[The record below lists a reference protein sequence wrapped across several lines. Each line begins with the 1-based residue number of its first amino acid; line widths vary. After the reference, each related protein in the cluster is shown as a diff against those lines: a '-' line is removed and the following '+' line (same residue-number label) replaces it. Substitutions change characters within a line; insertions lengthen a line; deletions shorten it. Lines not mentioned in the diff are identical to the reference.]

1 MSSSCPLSASRACQ
15 AKYFTRDRLLKYG
28 FGSLRLLLIVILA
41 FTWEA
46 SIAPVQPSSLQS
58 SLSQYL
64 SSYRW
69 ILHIDIGAIGAIINT
84 QQFSYNI
91 HMLLL
96 IQAGILLL
104 YDIYLFDY
112 TMVIYLLKTFGGDYL
127 SGKIDTFE
135 WKWVL
140 AYTFGMILP
149 YSLVTIPQV
158 EILSYIRIL
167 VFMFTVQFICEY
179 GDNHWETWT
188 LFRHRYSFEILTI
201 TLLIVTPSLQNYEFR
216 CIQYDLVICLS
227 YRLSNFAICVL
238 NSNFISR
245 YFLKCLFTVTGRYLQ
260 LNIQIVDDPEI
271 ASLVLKHSSCKGYG
285 IEQYIATPAWS
296 PLLSFESVDG
306 ELWMNMR
313 VNFDSIMKLLPD
325 ASSLQEIAQECV
337 AALVDRHVK
346 ESIIIDAHAIAQ
358 VTAEIFGVYVFG
370 KDVLQKQKELDALV
384 KASWEWRKEISVRGK
399 ANMKTKLEAI
409 RVMLDE
415 LLPLNEELN
424 KLFGNLWE
432 QPEYYSLLLQ
442 PFFISPI
449 INTGDIMCA
458 FQSNPGL
465 SLDQLLKI
473 MHPFPIFERYIASD
487 LAINKKI
494 VVRANTQ
501 VLMFSS
507 DFQDSNWPVFGSG
520 LRSCAGMNLALTYLK
535 IMTRFFSVVE
545 PRLFQPQRG
554 HKYSGRH
561 LDGKS
566 GSISEWVEETLY
578 FTHIVWKILISA
590 TPKIPFNN
598 NAPTKA

>member
-1 MSSSCPLSASRACQ
+1 MSSSRPLSASRACQ

-28 FGSLRLLLIVILA
+28 FGSLRLLLIVILT

-216 CIQYDLVICLS
+216 CIQYDLVVCLS

-245 YFLKCLFTVTGRYLQ
+245 YSLKCLFTVTGWYLQ

-271 ASLVLKHSSCKGYG
+271 ASFVLKHSSCKGYG

-296 PLLSFESVDG
+296 PLLSLESVDG

-409 RVMLDE
+409 R
-415 LLPLNEELN
+415 
-424 KLFGNLWE
+424 
-432 QPEYYSLLLQ
+432 
-442 PFFISPI
+442 
-449 INTGDIMCA
+449 
-458 FQSNPGL
+458 
-465 SLDQLLKI
+465 
-473 MHPFPIFERYIASD
+473 
-487 LAINKKI
+487 
-494 VVRANTQ
+494 ANTQ

-598 NAPTKA
+598 NAPTRA